1 MWLELAERLLGV
13 NKLRALER
21 AARTSGQPTIFHGLL
36 AEAHRTLDVTGSMAE
51 SMPAQGPVVV
61 VANHAFGLWDPCAMC
76 ALVAEHRKDMRIMA
90 NERLLEVDSF
100 KPWLIGVDV
109 MGTANARTTN
119 MRALLE
125 AMHWL
130 AEGHVLCLFPAGQ
143 VSHRT
148 RERPVSVDP
157 PWSPNV
163 GRMMMK
169 HKATVVPMWF
179 EGENSRWFH
188 RLGMV
193 HPILRTAQIP
203 REAVRQ
209 FGQPLRVSIG
219 RPIPHDRIERFGDA
233 QSVTDYLRVRCEM
246 LGRDLRQR
254 TVKAP
259 SPGPQEPLIERPLH
273 GPDALEEELRAL
285 PGTELYHSEGPY
297 DIYCARASM
306 IPRVL
311 HEIGRLREV
320 TFRAV
325 GEGSGRAIDLDQYD
339 GQYRHLFIWQREK
352 RELVGAY
359 RLGVAR
365 ELMAHSG
372 IKGLYLSN
380 HFEFAPEILPR
391 LEDSLEMGR
400 AWVRGEYQR
409 QPLPLFLLWK
419 GIALFIARHP
429 RIGSLFGT
437 VSVSDDFQLASKHVI
452 VAFLHATRRAD
463 ELAELVQA
471 KDPPTDFGADHGDP
485 DSWRQSLGQ
494 VAELEHLVKEVE
506 DGRRTVPVLIRQY
519 LKMEARVLAF
529 NVDRD
534 FGNVVDVLMWMDVPA
549 IPERMMRI
557 YMGQKAMDEYLAFQA
572 ARRE

>member
-13 NKLRALER
+13 RKLRALGR
-21 AARTSGQPTIFHGLL
+21 AAAASGQPTIFHGLL
-36 AEAHRTLDVTGSMAE
+36 KEGRRTLDITGSMAE
-51 SMPAQGPVVV
+51 SLPSRGPVVV

-76 ALVAEHRKDMRIMA
+76 ALVTEHRRDMRIMA
-90 NERLLEVDSF
+90 NIRLMEVDSLR
-100 KPWLIGVDV
+100 PWLIGVDV
-109 MGTANARTTN
+109 MGGANARTTN
-119 MRALLE
+119 MRSLLQ

-130 AEGHVLCLFPAGQ
+130 ADGHVLCLFPAGE
-143 VSHRT
+143 VSHRS
-148 RERPVSVDP
+148 RNCPVSVDP
-157 PWSPNV
+157 PWSANV
-163 GRMMMK
+163 GRLMMK
-169 HKATVVPMWF
+169 HRAMVVPMWF
-179 EGENSRWFH
+179 EGENSPWFH

-203 REAVRQ
+203 REAVKQ

-219 RPIPHDRIERFGDA
+219 RPILPERMERLGDA

-259 SPGPQEPLIERPLH
+259 VLGPQEPLIEHALH

-297 DIYCARASM
+297 AIYCARASL

-325 GEGSGRAIDLDQYD
+325 GEGSGRAIDLDRYD
-339 GQYRHLFIWQREK
+339 GQYRHVFVWQRER
-352 RELVGAY
+352 REIVGAY
-359 RLGVAR
+359 RLGLAR
-365 ELMAHSG
+365 ELMEQSG

-380 HFEFAPEILPR
+380 YFEFAPEILPR
-391 LEDSLEMGR
+391 LEDALEMGR
-400 AWVRGEYQR
+400 AWVRAEYQR
-409 QPLPLFLLWK
+409 KPLPLFLLWR

-429 RIGSLFGT
+429 RIGSLYGT
-437 VSVSDDFQLASKHVI
+437 VSVSDDFRLASKHVI

-463 ELAELVQA
+463 GLAELVKA
-471 KDPPTDFGADHGDP
+471 KNPPKDFGAHHGDP

-494 VAELEHLVKEVE
+494 VAELEQLVKEIE
-506 DGRRTVPVLIRQY
+506 EGRRTVPVLIRQY

-534 FGNVVDVLMWMDVPA
+534 FGNVVDVLMWMDVPR
-549 IPERMMRI
+549 IPERMLRV
-557 YMGQKAMDEYLAFQA
+557 YMGQKEMGAYLAFQSA
-572 ARRE
+572 HRE

>member
-1 MWLELAERLLGV
+1 M
-13 NKLRALER
+13 
-21 AARTSGQPTIFHGLL
+21 
-36 AEAHRTLDVTGSMAE
+36 
-51 SMPAQGPVVV
+51 
-61 VANHAFGLWDPCAMC
+61 
-76 ALVAEHRKDMRIMA
+76 
-90 NERLLEVDSF
+90 
-100 KPWLIGVDV
+100 
-109 MGTANARTTN
+109 
-119 MRALLE
+119 
-125 AMHWL
+125 
-130 AEGHVLCLFPAGQ
+130 
-143 VSHRT
+143 
-148 RERPVSVDP
+148 
-157 PWSPNV
+157 
-163 GRMMMK
+163 
-169 HKATVVPMWF
+169 
-179 EGENSRWFH
+179 
-188 RLGMV
+188 
-193 HPILRTAQIP
+193 
-203 REAVRQ
+203 
-209 FGQPLRVSIG
+209 
-219 RPIPHDRIERFGDA
+219 
-233 QSVTDYLRVRCEM
+233 
-246 LGRDLRQR
+246 
-254 TVKAP
+254 
-259 SPGPQEPLIERPLH
+259 
-273 GPDALEEELRAL
+273 
-285 PGTELYHSEGPY
+285 
-297 DIYCARASM
+297 
-306 IPRVL
+306 L

-339 GQYRHLFIWQREK
+339 GQYRHLFIWQRER

-365 ELMAHSG
+365 ELMAQSG

-380 HFEFAPEILPR
+380 HFEFAPELIPR
-391 LEDSLEMGR
+391 LEDALEMGR
-400 AWVRGEYQR
+400 AWVRAEYQR
-409 QPLPLFLLWK
+409 QPLPLFLLWR

-494 VAELEHLVKEVE
+494 VAELEHLVKEIE
-506 DGRRTVPVLIRQY
+506 EGRRTVPVLIRQY

-572 ARRE
+572 SRRE